1 MKARKLLVALL
12 TPVLALTVASCGGKG
27 DSTTSSSQAPA
38 TSSNAN
44 PASSTTSITN
54 NVETITISAALAST
68 AGTKVTVD
76 ARVLAVTTQH
86 LLLGDSTGKIVVF
99 LGNRSGNTNKV
110 GDHLQVT
117 GALEDRNGIN
127 QFGTTAT
134 IKTLTTAAPEV
145 SETVVEWTATEV
157 DAFVDKQT
165 YGAYITVSG
174 SLAISGNYYNLTVEG
189 ASKGVVSLAYLNSSL
204 RSKVSSG
211 KSYKITG
218 YAVYLS
224 GGKFVNV
231 FTTAVE
237 EITSGGDTGGDTGG
251 NVSTSSSSSEVISSS
266 TSISSSSE
274 DLSSS
279 TGENLLDYIT
289 GTPETRREA
298 YMATEDMYMN
308 TFWGVF
314 EKIESY
320 GYSYNL
326 YFMDGSIGY
335 RVKNVKD
342 PNVVSSLEIGKVYE
356 VTGDVD
362 TSVSSNPSTSGKEN
376 DVIFRLVEN
385 GESKIQSKPINLGN
399 TSVTNSDQFSLT
411 YFDTGVI
418 KTASDKPTVTVNNVD
433 YILTSSGG
441 TTEESSVLSLLSSLT
456 VGQNVKLKQGVLDKD
471 GKIKVIS
478 VTDIEVVE

>member
-237 EITSGGDTGGDTGG
+237 EITSGGDTGGNVETPVEGTKETFTWAADTGKLDS
-251 NVSTSSSSSEVISSS
+251 NVLTFSSDNFNFTLDKAGSNTDTVNKYKELRFYAGATLTIAGKAGQ
-266 TSISSSSE
+266 SIKSVVFNTAFADKTASCAPSAATTKDGAADVSKVKE
-274 DLSSS
+274 TVD
-279 TGENLLDYIT
+279 TTNL
-289 GTPETRREA
+289 
-298 YMATEDMYMN
+298 
-308 TFWGVF
+308 
-314 EKIESY
+314 
-320 GYSYNL
+320 
-326 YFMDGSIGY
+326 
-335 RVKNVKD
+335 
-342 PNVVSSLEIGKVYE
+342 VVSY
-356 VTGDVD
+356 TFVD
-362 TSVSSNPSTSGKEN
+362 
-376 DVIFRLVEN
+376 
-385 GESKIQSKPINLGN
+385 LGGV
-399 TSVTNSDQFSLT
+399 TSVTF
-411 YFDTGVI
+411 
-418 KTASDKPTVTVNNVD
+418 TASNQLR
-433 YILTSSGG
+433 ISS
-441 TTEESSVLSLLSSLT
+441 
-456 VGQNVKLKQGVLDKD
+456 
-471 GKIKVIS
+471 IVI
-478 VTDIEVVE
+478 TYGE

>member
-251 NVSTSSSSSEVISSS
+251 NVETPVE
-266 TSISSSSE
+266 
-274 DLSSS
+274 
-279 TGENLLDYIT
+279 
-289 GTPETRREA
+289 GTKETFTWA
-298 YMATEDMYMN
+298 A
-308 TFWGVF
+308 
-314 EKIESY
+314 
-320 GYSYNL
+320 
-326 YFMDGSIGY
+326 
-335 RVKNVKD
+335 
-342 PNVVSSLEIGKVYE
+342 
-356 VTGDVD
+356 
-362 TSVSSNPSTSGKEN
+362 
-376 DVIFRLVEN
+376 
-385 GESKIQSKPINLGN
+385 
-399 TSVTNSDQFSLT
+399 
-411 YFDTGVI
+411 DTGKLDSNVLTFSSDNFNFTLDKAGSNTDTVNKYKELRFYAGATLTI
-418 KTASDKPTVTVNNVD
+418 AGKAGQSIKSVVFNTAFADKTASCAP
-433 YILTSSGG
+433 SAA
-441 TTEESSVLSLLSSLT
+441 TTK
-456 VGQNVKLKQGVLDKD
+456 GCCRC
-471 GKIKVIS
+471 I
-478 VTDIEVVE
+478 

>member
-1 MKARKLLVALL
+1 
-12 TPVLALTVASCGGKG
+12 
-27 DSTTSSSQAPA
+27 
-38 TSSNAN
+38 
-44 PASSTTSITN
+44 
-54 NVETITISAALAST
+54 
-68 AGTKVTVD
+68 
-76 ARVLAVTTQH
+76 
-86 LLLGDSTGKIVVF
+86 
-99 LGNRSGNTNKV
+99 
-110 GDHLQVT
+110 
-117 GALEDRNGIN
+117 
-127 QFGTTAT
+127 
-134 IKTLTTAAPEV
+134 
-145 SETVVEWTATEV
+145 
-157 DAFVDKQT
+157 
-165 YGAYITVSG
+165 
-174 SLAISGNYYNLTVEG
+174 
-189 ASKGVVSLAYLNSSL
+189 
-204 RSKVSSG
+204 
-211 KSYKITG
+211 
-218 YAVYLS
+218 
-224 GGKFVNV
+224 
-231 FTTAVE
+231 
-237 EITSGGDTGGDTGG
+237 
-251 NVSTSSSSSEVISSS
+251 
-266 TSISSSSE
+266 
-274 DLSSS
+274 
-279 TGENLLDYIT
+279 
-289 GTPETRREA
+289 
-298 YMATEDMYMN
+298 MATEDMYMN

-418 KTASDKPTVTVNNVD
+418 KTAGDKPTVTVNNVD

-441 TTEESSVLSLLSSLT
+441 TTEESSVFSLLSSLT

-471 GKIKVIS
+471 VKIKVIS

>member
-1 MKARKLLVALL
+1 MKNKIKVVSILALL
-12 TPVLALTVASCGGKG
+12 TIGLVSCGK
-27 DSTTSSSQAPA
+27 SNEPISSS
-38 TSSNAN
+38 SSSSII
-44 PASSTTSITN
+44 SSTTI
-54 NVETITISAALAST
+54 
-68 AGTKVTVD
+68 
-76 ARVLAVTTQH
+76 
-86 LLLGDSTGKIVVF
+86 
-99 LGNRSGNTNKV
+99 
-110 GDHLQVT
+110 
-117 GALEDRNGIN
+117 
-127 QFGTTAT
+127 
-134 IKTLTTAAPEV
+134 
-145 SETVVEWTATEV
+145 
-157 DAFVDKQT
+157 
-165 YGAYITVSG
+165 YC
-174 SLAISGNYYNLTVEG
+174 
-189 ASKGVVSLAYLNSSL
+189 
-204 RSKVSSG
+204 
-211 KSYKITG
+211 
-218 YAVYLS
+218 
-224 GGKFVNV
+224 
-231 FTTAVE
+231 
-237 EITSGGDTGGDTGG
+237 G

-266 TSISSSSE
+266 TSISSSTE

-289 GTPETRREA
+289 GTPETRRES

-320 GYSYNL
+320 GYNYNL

-335 RVKNVKD
+335 RVKSVKD

-418 KTASDKPTVTVNNVD
+418 KTAGDKPTVTVNNVD

>member
-1 MKARKLLVALL
+1 MKSKIKVVSILALL
-12 TPVLALTVASCGGKG
+12 TISLVSCGK
-27 DSTTSSSQAPA
+27 SNEPISSSSG
-38 TSSNAN
+38 SSIIS
-44 PASSTTSITN
+44 SSTICC
-54 NVETITISAALAST
+54 
-68 AGTKVTVD
+68 
-76 ARVLAVTTQH
+76 
-86 LLLGDSTGKIVVF
+86 
-99 LGNRSGNTNKV
+99 
-110 GDHLQVT
+110 
-117 GALEDRNGIN
+117 
-127 QFGTTAT
+127 
-134 IKTLTTAAPEV
+134 
-145 SETVVEWTATEV
+145 
-157 DAFVDKQT
+157 
-165 YGAYITVSG
+165 
-174 SLAISGNYYNLTVEG
+174 
-189 ASKGVVSLAYLNSSL
+189 
-204 RSKVSSG
+204 
-211 KSYKITG
+211 
-218 YAVYLS
+218 
-224 GGKFVNV
+224 
-231 FTTAVE
+231 
-237 EITSGGDTGGDTGG
+237 G
-251 NVSTSSSSSEVISSS
+251 NVSTSSSSSEVISST

-418 KTASDKPTVTVNNVD
+418 KTAGDKPTVTVNNVD

-478 VTDIEVVE
+478 VTGIEVVE

>member
-38 TSSNAN
+38 TSSNTN

-251 NVSTSSSSSEVISSS
+251 NVETPVEGTKETFTWAADTGKLDSNVLTFSSDNFNFTLDKAGSNTDTVNKYKELRFYAGATLTIAGKAGQ
-266 TSISSSSE
+266 SIKSVVFNTAFADKTASCAPSAATTKDGAADVSKVKE
-274 DLSSS
+274 TVD
-279 TGENLLDYIT
+279 TTNL
-289 GTPETRREA
+289 
-298 YMATEDMYMN
+298 
-308 TFWGVF
+308 
-314 EKIESY
+314 
-320 GYSYNL
+320 
-326 YFMDGSIGY
+326 
-335 RVKNVKD
+335 
-342 PNVVSSLEIGKVYE
+342 VVSY
-356 VTGDVD
+356 TFVD
-362 TSVSSNPSTSGKEN
+362 
-376 DVIFRLVEN
+376 
-385 GESKIQSKPINLGN
+385 LGGV
-399 TSVTNSDQFSLT
+399 TSVTF
-411 YFDTGVI
+411 
-418 KTASDKPTVTVNNVD
+418 TASNQLR
-433 YILTSSGG
+433 ISS
-441 TTEESSVLSLLSSLT
+441 
-456 VGQNVKLKQGVLDKD
+456 
-471 GKIKVIS
+471 IVI
-478 VTDIEVVE
+478 TYGE

>member
-1 MKARKLLVALL
+1 MKSKIKVVSILALL
-12 TPVLALTVASCGGKG
+12 TIGLVSCGK
-27 DSTTSSSQAPA
+27 SNEPISSS
-38 TSSNAN
+38 SSSSIIS
-44 PASSTTSITN
+44 SSTI
-54 NVETITISAALAST
+54 
-68 AGTKVTVD
+68 
-76 ARVLAVTTQH
+76 
-86 LLLGDSTGKIVVF
+86 
-99 LGNRSGNTNKV
+99 
-110 GDHLQVT
+110 
-117 GALEDRNGIN
+117 
-127 QFGTTAT
+127 
-134 IKTLTTAAPEV
+134 
-145 SETVVEWTATEV
+145 
-157 DAFVDKQT
+157 
-165 YGAYITVSG
+165 YC
-174 SLAISGNYYNLTVEG
+174 
-189 ASKGVVSLAYLNSSL
+189 
-204 RSKVSSG
+204 
-211 KSYKITG
+211 
-218 YAVYLS
+218 
-224 GGKFVNV
+224 
-231 FTTAVE
+231 
-237 EITSGGDTGGDTGG
+237 G

-279 TGENLLDYIT
+279 TGENLLDCIT

-326 YFMDGSIGY
+326 YFIDSSIGY

-418 KTASDKPTVTVNNVD
+418 KTAGDKPTVTVNNV